1 MLRRGQRG
9 EILAQYNQKFR
20 DAIALK
26 LQGILVPDSDEIRTC
41 TPYFKKKIRGI
52 AVELLPEMLAIN
64 SKNMRPSPI
73 PSVAMDLSLSDAVF
87 RG

>member
-9 EILAQYNQKFR
+9 EIGAQYNQKFR
-20 DAIALK
+20 EAVVVK
-26 LQGILVPDSDEIRTC
+26 LQGILDPDSEDIRTC

-52 AVELLPEMLAIN
+52 AVELIPEMLAMK
-64 SKNMRPSPI
+64 SKTLRSSPI